1 MEWQGGPR
9 SFFSEI
15 ISSISDVR
23 FSRDGRHMLSR
34 DYMTVKLW
42 DINMENRP
50 IASFPVH
57 EPLREKVRPSVK
69 LASPNAVQRPTTFSD
84 CPCKQGCR
92 IQLRDACFVN
102 MQVSQWTRVQGQ
114 SGLP

>member
-1 MEWQGGPR
+1 MQGGPR

-57 EPLREKVRPSVK
+57 EPLREKVLQRC
-69 LASPNAVQRPTTFSD
+69 SPVGQQLNRAFAGCALTACTTITCLS
-84 CPCKQGCR
+84 
-92 IQLRDACFVN
+92 
-102 MQVSQWTRVQGQ
+102 
-114 SGLP
+114 

>member
-1 MEWQGGPR
+1 MSMRLLTYTVPVAQGGPR

-57 EPLREKVRPSVK
+57 EPLREKVLHKCSLVCQQCY
-69 LASPNAVQRPTTFSD
+69 AHSAFSD
-84 CPCKQGCR
+84 C
-92 IQLRDACFVN
+92 L
-102 MQVSQWTRVQGQ
+102 
-114 SGLP
+114 LP

>member
-1 MEWQGGPR
+1 MLASRGCDTASSKACLAEHNSVSTAQGWHLLAVHPSHHTCVAQGGPR

-57 EPLREKVRPSVK
+57 EPLREKVFPS
-69 LASPNAVQRPTTFSD
+69 LCAV
-84 CPCKQGCR
+84 
-92 IQLRDACFVN
+92 I
-102 MQVSQWTRVQGQ
+102 
-114 SGLP
+114 

>member
-1 MEWQGGPR
+1 MLQGGPR

-42 DINMENRP
+42 DINMEKRP
-50 IASFPVH
+50 VASFPVH
-57 EPLREKVRPSVK
+57 EPLREKVIARSAAGPAATDNRSYHLGPAIIVMHGPRFTHLPEVGPSARSCCGPHK
-69 LASPNAVQRPTTFSD
+69 
-84 CPCKQGCR
+84 
-92 IQLRDACFVN
+92 
-102 MQVSQWTRVQGQ
+102 
-114 SGLP
+114 